1 MFGRYVG
8 AVKAKNATD
17 RESLH
22 APTEAACST
31 GRILLSCA
39 LGLPRGV
46 SLLRIFLLVL
56 LVGSRLLVLVVCG
69 MLLQLGIGAGV
80 DLDERRT

>member
-1 MFGRYVG
+1 MYGRRVG
-8 AVKAKNATD
+8 TLKAENDDT

-22 APTEAACST
+22 APTEATCSA

-46 SLLRIFLLVL
+46 ALLRIFLLVL
-56 LVGSRLLVLVVCG
+56 LIGSKLLVLVVCG
-69 MLLQLGIGAGV
+69 VLELGIGAGV
-80 DLDERRT
+80 DLDERRI